1 MSTCQC
7 LVNRY
12 HQKCFLIIIIIMMMI
27 LFETKLFG
35 LLFIFILFFFYM
47 WLNEF
52 QSFKLIQ
59 CKVYCCSYFCVCI
72 NYFRMCY
79 RFIDTNTLYRV
90 LCQYCAVWLYSN
102 KFLFT
107 INNFKPQRNNHT
119 PYSLKSFRL
128 FSNRSQ

>member
-1 MSTCQC
+1 MFGEPLPPEMFFNNNNNNDDDIVWNKT
-7 LVNRY
+7 VWIVVY
-12 HQKCFLIIIIIMMMI
+12 FYII
-27 LFETKLFG
+27 
-35 LLFIFILFFFYM
+35 FFYM

-52 QSFKLIQ
+52 QSFKLIH

-72 NYFRMCY
+72 NYFRMYY